1 MRLKKYLINE
11 EGGEGGTASTSTG
24 PGTMTG
30 NVEKFYDKI
39 KGEPVRRKKLRKNKP
54 KLSKFGSL
62 LG

>member
-1 MRLKKYLINE
+1 MRLKKYLMNE

-39 KGEPVRRKKLRKNKP
+39 QKPLVRRKLKKNKP
-54 KLSKFGSL
+54 KLSKFGGL